1 MAKIQYR
8 DFEQQAEN
16 GTITDFKPYIGI
28 SGKFREYIASKGQ
41 HINELMAYNE
51 PAVITVL
58 IKKGYVRDR
67 YDEFKTHTDKRIR
80 EALAEQG
87 LWPDEFIK
95 DPNRDVRAAVVLA
108 HPKYMKQVQNS
119 NSEWYAVN
127 HIVESDPSVSLE
139 DLDFF
144 LSLPKH
150 NRDYKGLDSLE
161 AIAKD
166 ERPDAELTT
175 IRLAYRQKARALAQ
189 EMSVLEK
196 TMTPVELYKSG
207 NPAWV
212 RGLSIAQIRNMNR
225 LYRYADRY
233 DVLDGFERHFNQLL
247 ATSHDFQAGYDVFCS
262 FVA

>member
-8 DFEQQAEN
+8 DFERQAEN
-16 GTITDFKPYIGI
+16 STITDFKPYIGI
-28 SGKFREYIASKGQ
+28 SGKFREYIASTGQ
-41 HINELMAYNE
+41 YINELMAYNE

-58 IKKGYVRDR
+58 IDKGYIRDR
-67 YDEFKTHTDKRIR
+67 YEDLKNHADKRVR
-80 EALAEQG
+80 EALAERG

-95 DPNRDVRAAVVLA
+95 DPNRDVRAAVIRA

-119 NSEWYAVN
+119 NSEWYEVK
-127 HIVESDPSVSLE
+127 HVVESDPNVNLE

-150 NRDYKGLDSLE
+150 ERDYKGIDSLE
-161 AIAKD
+161 AITKD
-166 ERPDAELTT
+166 ERHDTELTT
-175 IRLAYRQKARALAQ
+175 IRLAYRQKARAIAQ

-196 TMTPVELYKSG
+196 TMTPVELYKVG

-212 RGLSIAQIRNMNR
+212 RGLSITQIKNMNR

-233 DVLDGFERHFNQLL
+233 DVLDGFERHFDQLL
-247 ATSHDFQAGYDVFCS
+247 AKSHDFRAGYDVFRA
-262 FVA
+262 FAT